1 MELKEIK
8 LSPKKIEL
16 LNALEIDSV
25 EELLTH
31 YPFRYEELILKHYD
45 EWAIDEKIVCEGE
58 IIKPVRILRFGKN
71 RSMSKFT
78 ILFEE
83 EEIECTIFNRPW
95 ASAFP
100 FGKRITVMGTYQGNN
115 KLVLTNYNLQPLSEQ
130 LGVHPIYSTR
140 EGISQKDWVKMIDKA
155 MNAVLNQVEDLI
167 PNSYQSKYQ
176 LLHRQQALYLI
187 HKPRTMND
195 VKLAIRTLKYE
206 EFLLF
211 QCCMQTMKNENAH
224 SHGIAKNFD
233 YEQIQELTNTLPFE
247 LTQGQRAAIDDIL
260 SDMQSTKNMMRL
272 VQGDVGCG
280 KTMVAVFALYACIL
294 AHKQGAFMVPTELLA
309 KQHVKNLQRIYKDFD
324 VRIELYCSSLKA
336 MEKKAILSDLKNN
349 KIDLLIGTHALF
361 QEDVLFYDLGLVV
374 ADEQHRFGVSQRRRL
389 LAKGEKVDF
398 LLMSATPIPR
408 TLATSMFG
416 DLDVSTIDQL
426 PANRATIT
434 TKYIKTISMKP
445 ILEDVL
451 CKIDE
456 GNQAYVV
463 CPAIESNEE
472 YHIKGVE
479 EIYAGM
485 VKTLGNKY
493 RLALL
498 HGKMSSEEKDQIMTN
513 FVDHKIDIL
522 VSTTVI
528 EVGVDVKNANIMV
541 IYDAHR
547 FGLAQIHQLRGRVGR
562 GELPGYCYLLSNSSD
577 EESIKRLKVLEKT
590 TDGFEIATHDLV
602 LRGPGDLLGTRQSGI
617 PSFILGDCLLDSK
630 ILEVA
635 RNDAQEILANFEDNH
650 YNELRKQVFIRV
662 ESTKYLD

>member
-260 SDMQSTKNMMRL
+260 SDMQGTKNMMRL

-434 TKYIKTISMKP
+434 TKYIKTISMKA

-498 HGKMSSEEKDQIMTN
+498 HGKMSSEEKDQIMTD

-577 EESIKRLKVLEKT
+577 DESIKRLKVLEKT

-635 RNDAQEILANFEDNH
+635 RNDAQEILANFEDNQ
-650 YNELRKQVFIRV
+650 YNELRKQVFMRV